1 MIHTASGTTPLI
13 AIDAVVLDTE
23 TTGLDTNKARL
34 VQIGAVRLRNGIIA
48 TDETFDTLIDPGIP
62 IPPATTAIHHIDD
75 AMVVGAPTFPDVRE
89 KLREF
94 IGSSIVI
101 GHSIGFDLAMLR
113 RECKLATLMF
123 AVPRTLDTRLLAQIA
138 NPKLP
143 DFSMEMIGK
152 WLGVELSDRHTAL
165 GDAIATAKLFQA
177 LIPKLREGGIRTVA
191 EAEKAC
197 RQLTEVLEEHQRAG
211 WMEPVAPPSRA
222 DAERTLARLDSYPYR
237 HRVRDVMSRTPA
249 IIAAGTSLNDAMQ
262 QMVERRISSV
272 FACERMPAEGAAPEA
287 GKTGIITERDVLR
300 AIALNGPGALVRPVG
315 DFMSK
320 PLAAIPEEAFIY
332 RAVGRMSRL
341 KVRHLG
347 VTNERGEL
355 VGALSARDLLR
366 LRASE
371 AISLGDEID
380 EAASVPELG
389 AAWAKLPMVARS
401 LVEEDV
407 GAREV
412 AAVISREIGA
422 LVRKAATMAEARMET
437 CGQGLPPVPYA
448 LLVLGSAGRGE
459 SLLSADQDTAIVY
472 ESGVPDGPED
482 RWFATF
488 SAHVGDILNE
498 VGLPYCRG
506 GVMARNAEWRGS
518 LQTWMERIDGWVRRS
533 RPEDLL
539 SVDIFFDLRVVHG
552 DAGLGHKLLT
562 EAYGRGHRA
571 AGFAK
576 LLAEIG
582 DAYRP
587 PVNFLGGFKTEFGR
601 LDLKKGGLFPVV
613 SAARVLAIRHN
624 VVRRATKDRLDA
636 LRSMN
641 IGGETDLARLN
652 AAHELVLRLILRQQ
666 VADSVEGHPL
676 SSSVRVRDLDRVEAD
691 ELKAALTALGHAMEL
706 VRDLLFAR

>member
-1 MIHTASGTTPLI
+1 MIHTASSTTPLI

-34 VQIGAVRLRNGIIA
+34 VQIGAVRLRNGLIR
-48 TDETFDTLIDPGIP
+48 TDEVFDTLINPGVP

-75 AMVVGAPTFPDVRE
+75 DMVIGAPTFPDIRE
-89 KLREF
+89 DLRAF
-94 IGSSIVI
+94 IGDSIVI

-123 AVPRTLDTRLLAQIA
+123 GVPRTLDTRLLAQIA

-143 DFSMEMIGK
+143 EFSMEMIGK
-152 WLGVELSDRHTAL
+152 WLGVELADRHTAL

-177 LIPKLREGGIRTVA
+177 LVPKLREGGIRTVA

-237 HRVRDVMSRTPA
+237 HRVRDVMSKAPL
-249 IIAAGTSLNDAMQ
+249 IIAASTSLNDAMR
-262 QMVERRISSV
+262 QMVEKRISSV
-272 FACERMPAEGAAPEA
+272 FASAELPAEGTAPAAVA
-287 GKTGIITERDVLR
+287 TGIVTERDVLR
-300 AIALNGPGALVRPVG
+300 AISINGPGALVRPVA

-347 VTNERGEL
+347 VVNERGEL

-380 EAASVPELG
+380 EAISVPALG

-422 LVRKAATMAEARMET
+422 LVRKAALIAEERMEAE
-437 CGQGLPPVPYA
+437 GRGLAPVHYA

-459 SLLSADQDTAIVY
+459 SLLSADQDTAIVF
-472 ESGVPDGPED
+472 ESGAPGGSED
-482 RWFATF
+482 QWFAELAT
-488 SAHVGDILNE
+488 HIGDILNE
-498 VGLPYCRG
+498 VGLPYCKG

-518 LQTWMERIDGWVRRS
+518 LDTWIERIDGWVRRS

-539 SVDIFFDLRVVHG
+539 SVDIFYDLRVVHG
-552 DAGLGHKLLT
+552 DAALGHRLLT
-562 EAYGRGHRA
+562 EAYERGHRA

-582 DAYRP
+582 ETYRP

-601 LDLKKGGLFPVV
+601 LDLKKGGLLPVV
-613 SAARVLAIRHN
+613 TAARVLAIRHN
-624 VVRRATKDRLDA
+624 IVRRATRDRLDA
-636 LRSMN
+636 IRGMG
-641 IGGETDLARLN
+641 IGGETDIARLN
-652 AAHELVLRLILRQQ
+652 SAHELILKLILRQQ
-666 VADSVEGHPL
+666 VTDSVEGHPL
-676 SSSVRVRDLDRVEAD
+676 SSSVRVKSLDRVETE
-691 ELKAALTALGHAMEL
+691 ELRSALTALGHAAEIT
-706 VRDLLFAR
+706 RDLMFA